1 MPRDIKELIAEVEKH
16 GFAIGS
22 PIAVTG
28 ATSELFGNLQPV
40 DPSQSLLHYLPLHRF
55 ASLISGAA
63 IYLRRL
69 DLFQDQFEGKLPAA
83 NDSEVSDFTAQFMGQ
98 FGMTEKDVNNWKAF
112 LTGTN
117 RKLTYVHCWF
127 ASDSED
133 VSMWRDYADSGNGVC
148 VRTTAR
154 RLGEAISRPSQ
165 LGLELRRVTYT
176 GEQEAL
182 PEIIS
187 CLPAGRKQARP
198 EFIRECEVRII
209 GTITEKPWA
218 AGFTTPDREPPDHQ
232 LISVNFERLFER
244 VYVGPN
250 APDTTFQ
257 EVEALANEA
266 AGCRVVHR
274 SSLSPF
280 PLS

>member
-1 MPRDIKELIAEVEKH
+1 MPRAIKELLAEVEKH

-40 DPSQSLLHYLPLHRF
+40 ASSQRLFHYLPLHRL

-83 NDSEVSDFTAQFMGQ
+83 NDSGISDFTAQFMRQ
-98 FGMTEKDVNNWKAF
+98 FGMTEMNVKNWKNF

-127 ASDSED
+127 ASDNED
-133 VSMWRDYADSGNGVC
+133 VSMWRDYADRGNGVC
-148 VRTTAR
+148 LRTTAR
-154 RLGEAISRPSQ
+154 LLGEAISRPSH

-182 PEIIS
+182 PEIVS

-209 GTITEKPWA
+209 ATITEQAWA
-218 AGFTTPDREPPDHQ
+218 AGFATTDGEPPDHQ
-232 LISVNFERLFER
+232 LVAVHFERLFER

-250 APDTTFQ
+250 ASDVTFQ
-257 EVEALANEA
+257 EVEALANKA
-266 AGCRVVHR
+266 AGRRIVHR

-280 PLS
+280 PIA

>member
-16 GFAIGS
+16 GFAVGS
-22 PIAVTG
+22 PIPVTG
-28 ATSELFGNLQPV
+28 ATSEMFGNLQPV
-40 DPSQSLLHYLPLHRF
+40 EPSQSLLHYLPLHRLNP
-55 ASLISGAA
+55 LISGTA

-83 NDSEVSDFTAQFMGQ
+83 NDSQVSDFTAQFMGQ
-98 FGMTEKDVNNWKAF
+98 FGMTEKDVKNWKTF

-127 ASDSED
+127 ASDNED
-133 VSMWRDYADSGNGVC
+133 VSMWRDYADGGKGVC
-148 VRTTAR
+148 LRTTAR
-154 RLGEAISRPSQ
+154 RLGDAISRQ
-165 LGLELRRVTYT
+165 GHLGLELRRVTYT

-198 EFIRECEVRII
+198 EFVREREVRII
-209 GTITEKPWA
+209 ATITEQAWA
-218 AGFTTPDREPPDHQ
+218 AGFATTDGEPPDHQ
-232 LISVNFERLFER
+232 LVAVNFDRLFER

-250 APDTTFQ
+250 ASDATFQ
-257 EVEALANEA
+257 EVEALANKA

-274 SSLSPF
+274 STLSPF
-280 PLS
+280 PIS

>member
-1 MPRDIKELIAEVEKH
+1 MPRDLKQLIAEVEKH

-55 ASLISGAA
+55 ASLISGSA

-69 DLFQDQFEGKLPAA
+69 DLFQDKYEGKLPAA
-83 NDSEVSDFTAQFMGQ
+83 NDSEFSDFTRQLMGQ
-98 FGMTEKDVNNWKAF
+98 LGMTERDVNNWKRF

-127 ASDSED
+127 ASDNED

-148 VRTTAR
+148 LRTTAR
-154 RLGEAISRPSQ
+154 RLREAILRPSH

-176 GEQEAL
+176 SEQESL
-182 PEIIS
+182 PEIVS

-198 EFIRECEVRII
+198 EFIREREVRII
-209 GTITEKPWA
+209 GTITEKAWA
-218 AGFTTPDREPPDHQ
+218 AGFTTADREPPNHQ
-232 LISVNFERLFER
+232 LISVNLERLFER
-244 VYVGPN
+244 IYVGPN
-250 APDTTFQ
+250 ATDASFQ
-257 EVEALANEA
+257 EVEALATKA

-274 SSLSPF
+274 SNLFPF
-280 PLS
+280 PIS

>member
-1 MPRDIKELIAEVEKH
+1 MPRDIKELMAEVEKH

-40 DPSQSLLHYLPLHRF
+40 DLSQPLLHYMPVHRLT
-55 ASLISGAA
+55 SLISGAA

-69 DLFQDQFEGKLPAA
+69 DLFQDKFEGRLPAA
-83 NDSEVSDFTAQFMGQ
+83 NDSEVSGFTAQFMRQ
-98 FGMTEKDVNNWKAF
+98 FGMTERDVKNWKNF

-127 ASDSED
+127 ASDNED
-133 VSMWRDYADSGNGVC
+133 VSMWRDYADGGNGVC
-148 VRTTAR
+148 LRTTAR
-154 RLGEAISRPSQ
+154 RLGEAISCPSH

-209 GTITEKPWA
+209 GTITEEAWA
-218 AGFTTPDREPPDHQ
+218 AGFTTADKEPPAHQ
-232 LISVNFERLFER
+232 LIPVNFERLFER

-250 APDTTFQ
+250 APDTTF
-257 EVEALANEA
+257 EKVEALANTA

-280 PLS
+280 TIS

>member
-1 MPRDIKELIAEVEKH
+1 MPRDLKQLIAEVEKH

-40 DPSQSLLHYLPLHRF
+40 DPSQSLLHYLPLRRF
-55 ASLISGAA
+55 VSLISGSA

-69 DLFQDQFEGKLPAA
+69 DLFQDTYEGKLPAA
-83 NDSEVSDFTAQFMGQ
+83 NDSEFSDFTRQLMGQ
-98 FGMTEKDVNNWKAF
+98 LGMTERDVNNWKRF

-127 ASDSED
+127 ASDSEE
-133 VSMWRDYADSGNGVC
+133 VSMWRDYADGGKGVC
-148 VRTTAR
+148 LRTTAR
-154 RLGEAISRPSQ
+154 RLGEAISRRSH
-165 LGLELRRVTYT
+165 LGLDLRRVTYT

-187 CLPAGRKQARP
+187 CLPAGRKQSRP

-209 GTITEKPWA
+209 GTITEKAWA
-218 AGFTTPDREPPDHQ
+218 AGFTTQDREPPDHQ

-244 VYVGPN
+244 IYVGPN
-250 APDTTFQ
+250 APDATFQ
-257 EVEALANEA
+257 EVESLGNKA

-274 SSLSPF
+274 SGVSPF
-280 PLS
+280 QPS